1 MPSFEDI
8 CYIVVMKRVVII
20 DNYDSFTYNL
30 VQAVAI
36 LSGGPEIRVYRND
49 AIRGEDLERYQPT
62 HLIFSPGP
70 CTPKEAGNS
79 SEIIHFW
86 AGKAAILGVC
96 LGHQCIAEA
105 FGGKILRAKRCM
117 HGKTSQIHHDGK
129 TIYAG
134 IENPFTAMRYH
145 SLIVEPAQINGD
157 FKVTA
162 TSEQDEIMGIRNEK
176 LKIEGVQFH
185 PESFGTP
192 AGAKLLQN
200 FLHM

>member
-1 MPSFEDI
+1 LLLDGKV

-30 VQAVAI
+30 VQAVAV
-36 LSGGPEIRVYRND
+36 LSDGPEIQVYRND
-49 AIRGEDLERYQPT
+49 AVTGEELEAHRPT

-70 CTPKEAGNS
+70 CTPQEAGNS
-79 SEIIHFW
+79 NAIIKYW

-96 LGHQCIAEA
+96 LGHQCVAEV
-105 FGGKILRAKRCM
+105 FGGKVGRAKRCM

-129 TIYAG
+129 TIFAG
-134 IENPFTAMRYH
+134 IETPFTAMRYH
-145 SLIVEPAQINGD
+145 SLIVEPAQLNGE
-157 FKVTA
+157 FAVTA
-162 TSEQDEIMGIRNEK
+162 KTEQDEIMGIRSEK

-192 AGAKLLQN
+192 VGAEILQN
-200 FLHM
+200 FLNI